1 MKWPCV
7 ILAMFGIIAIAWTFP
22 VRCLEKQRFLG
33 NVRLAVT
40 VLASKYYIVHVHV

>member
-1 MKWPCV
+1 MMKWPSV

-22 VRCLEKQRFLG
+22 VRCLEKQR

-40 VLASKYYIVHVHV
+40 VIASKCIYMYIRV